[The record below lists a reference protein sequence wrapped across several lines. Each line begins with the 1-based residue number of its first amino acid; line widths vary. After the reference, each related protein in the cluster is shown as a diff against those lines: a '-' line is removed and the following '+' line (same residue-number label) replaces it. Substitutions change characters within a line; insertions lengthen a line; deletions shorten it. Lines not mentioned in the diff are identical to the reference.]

1 VEDRESL
8 LIARQGAKILDI
20 ILMNNIH
27 LNKPYS
33 IITDKLKRYQDHY
46 QISAAEMLV
55 VPKRSMGEE
64 SSCDVRWE
72 DVDGAL
78 HVMHNVMFRNE
89 NLVALDFLLYDN
101 LYKLWKHYY

>member
-1 VEDRESL
+1 
-8 LIARQGAKILDI
+8 
-20 ILMNNIH
+20 MNNIH

-33 IITDKLKRYQDHY
+33 IITDKLKRYQVHY
-46 QISAAEMLV
+46 QILADEMLI